1 MKLANEFK
9 DLDEAAQDGYNR
21 YSAAVTAL
29 TEAENMGFGEI
40 KKLIN
45 LARGELGEGST
56 EMENLEADY
65 ESWHR
70 YNVEVERAAARQKAA
85 WTMDELVAAKELPA
99 NVVSQSTLKI
109 AKKSY
114 VKKKG
119 DDN

>member
-1 MKLANEFK
+1 
-9 DLDEAAQDGYNR
+9 
-21 YSAAVTAL
+21 
-29 TEAENMGFGEI
+29 MGFGEI

-70 YNVEVERAAARQKAA
+70 YNVEVERAAARQTAD

-109 AKKSY
+109 AKKSH
-114 VKKKG
+114 VKKKATTIEEVSG
-119 DDN
+119 GGLCATSSSSSSSCIF